1 MKTVDEIKKIWKKS
15 MIECVTQQFTMVEQ
29 VAIDEAARSEI
40 NMNNIQAC
48 MSQVRDNMEKILE
61 SHGITD
67 EDKEV
72 IREHADEWVNESM
85 PWIMDLIL
93 DSSKLNIKETLAKKG
108 N

>member
-15 MIECVTQQFTMVEQ
+15 MMECVTQQFNMVEQ
-29 VAIDEAARSEI
+29 TAIDEAAKPEI
-40 NMNNIQAC
+40 NMSNIHAC
-48 MSQVRDNMEKILE
+48 MAQVRDNMERILE

-67 EDKEV
+67 EDKLV
-72 IREHADEWVNESM
+72 IKEHGDEWVNESM
-85 PWIMDLIL
+85 PWIMELIL